1 MGMKLLLSF
10 CFGNAESFRHQ
21 NHLPKRWLAGSA
33 APRLDGLTRCIERS
47 FCVELNILFEDL
59 IHEARQGLAR
69 ISVRS
74 KCQAPKTKYPMLKTK
89 SPHTKNLSPLVRPIK
104 ISFNFNPSLFGGCLH

>member
-1 MGMKLLLSF
+1 LSF

-21 NHLPKRWLAGSA
+21 NHLPKRWLPGSA
-33 APRLDGLTRCIERS
+33 APRLGWLTRCIERS

-59 IHEARQGLAR
+59 IQEAGQGLAR

-89 SPHTKNLSPLVRPIK
+89 DQKSSNQK
-104 ISFNFNPSLFGGCLH
+104 SLFHRQTNQNIF